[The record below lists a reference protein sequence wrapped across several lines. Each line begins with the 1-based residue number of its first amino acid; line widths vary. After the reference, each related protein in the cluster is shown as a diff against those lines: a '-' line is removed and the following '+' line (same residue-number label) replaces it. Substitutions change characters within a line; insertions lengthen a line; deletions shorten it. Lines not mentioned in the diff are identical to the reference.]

1 MIIHYLKIAWRNLMK
16 YKVQNT
22 VCIIGLAV
30 GFVCFAL
37 STLWISYEMT
47 YDTSHRGADRLY
59 MLYEPTSLSASGYST
74 GTIYPVSTLLK
85 EQFPEVEAACAFYR
99 EQLPVGVQEGETV
112 ETHTLCADSCFMNL
126 FGISV
131 LSGSLDFLHAED
143 KAALTPDFAMRLFGT
158 QDVLGK
164 EIEIEE
170 KIYTVCALVSGV
182 GTHSSLSY
190 GVWKGRD
197 WTPYY
202 ENWSDC
208 SLDVLIKLRSG
219 ETIASFQKKVAE
231 YADRSSDKRAASS
244 LDKLLFVSLPE
255 YRYASFNEE
264 RGLELHY
271 LVLFSA
277 VGALVILSSLF
288 NYLALFVSRMRMRG
302 REIELRM
309 ACGSSRFRLYLLF
322 AVEYL
327 LLLLLVGL
335 IGMVLIELLLPAF
348 RKLSSVEGDV
358 YAHALLYFIGLT
370 LISMLCLIPFIRY
383 KSVRHSGRRNLFRK
397 VSVFFQL
404 TIGILFVFC
413 LTVLLKQVVYLHH
426 TDIGWNRENLAVL
439 SYVYPEEP
447 FESIVKEIEQS
458 PVVQESF
465 KDHFLLLPFED
476 VVRIGLRVN
485 EWDGKEEEDQPVDM
499 QVFFEGED
507 FLRFYGIRLV
517 QGRIPKQGENDKI
530 VINETMVKALGM
542 HEPLGKKVKGG
553 VIGVRTIVGVVK
565 DFHITP
571 PTVPVSPMAFVGA
584 DGVSFSIGK
593 MNNLAVRFQEGK
605 WEELHQA
612 VTRLMEKE
620 YPDVKYGFVNI
631 ADEYGKYLES
641 EYALLKLLVFVSV
654 VCMLVSVFGIFSLVT
669 LTCQQRRK
677 EIAIRKINGATVRDI
692 LFIFAKE
699 YLGLLTLSAVVAF
712 MVGYAV
718 MRYWLEQYVEQTVI
732 DAWIYFLIYIGMGV
746 IVCLSIGSR
755 VWEAVRQNPA
765 EVIKEMN

>member
-47 YDTSHRGADRLY
+47 YDTSHWGADRLY

-112 ETHTLCADSCFMNL
+112 ETHILCADSCFMN
-126 FGISV
+126 
-131 LSGSLDFLHAED
+131 LDFLHAED

-335 IGMVLIELLLPAF
+335 IGMVLIEILLPAF

-358 YAHALLYFIGLT
+358 YAHTLLYFIGLT
-370 LISMLCLIPFIRY
+370 LVSVLCLIPFIR
-383 KSVRHSGRRNLFRK
+383 
-397 VSVFFQL
+397 
-404 TIGILFVFC
+404 
-413 LTVLLKQVVYLHH
+413 
-426 TDIGWNRENLAVL
+426 
-439 SYVYPEEP
+439 
-447 FESIVKEIEQS
+447 
-458 PVVQESF
+458 SF
-465 KDHFLLLPFED
+465 P
-476 VVRIGLRVN
+476 
-485 EWDGKEEEDQPVDM
+485 
-499 QVFFEGED
+499 
-507 FLRFYGIRLV
+507 
-517 QGRIPKQGENDKI
+517 
-530 VINETMVKALGM
+530 
-542 HEPLGKKVKGG
+542 
-553 VIGVRTIVGVVK
+553 
-565 DFHITP
+565 
-571 PTVPVSPMAFVGA
+571 
-584 DGVSFSIGK
+584 
-593 MNNLAVRFQEGK
+593 
-605 WEELHQA
+605 
-612 VTRLMEKE
+612 
-620 YPDVKYGFVNI
+620 
-631 ADEYGKYLES
+631 
-641 EYALLKLLVFVSV
+641 
-654 VCMLVSVFGIFSLVT
+654 
-669 LTCQQRRK
+669 
-677 EIAIRKINGATVRDI
+677 
-692 LFIFAKE
+692 
-699 YLGLLTLSAVVAF
+699 
-712 MVGYAV
+712 
-718 MRYWLEQYVEQTVI
+718 
-732 DAWIYFLIYIGMGV
+732 
-746 IVCLSIGSR
+746 
-755 VWEAVRQNPA
+755 
-765 EVIKEMN
+765 